1 MGDQAWLLRKELKDA
16 KRAQNHAEH
25 VEKARQKT
33 SGKRATRSLQSY
45 AKELDKGRP
54 MGTDIPDPRLMPDS
68 ELVALVQA
76 LMEVDKYD
84 WEHATRNRLNQ
95 REPEDYK
102 IWLLM
107 AGRGFGKTR
116 CSAEAVRKAVE
127 QPNTRAAVIA
137 KDHRA
142 LRDVCFEGISGI
154 LACLPPDTYNFKD
167 YNKGLGDVGL
177 KLKNGSTIKGYTAGE
192 PDAIRGQSFDIIW
205 GDEFAAWPKN
215 KAKDMLTQARMC
227 LRESDHARAILST
240 TPKRVQHVIDMIKDA
255 KNDPRIVVTTGRS
268 RDNTALSEDWHQQ
281 MEKDYGGTTMGR
293 QELEGELVM
302 DNEFALWKS
311 MWIDEARWA
320 PEYNEKTDDYSEMPQ
335 MMGVVVGVDPSGS
348 KDGDAT
354 GICTIGWDI
363 DRCLWVLEN
372 RTRKGAPAERYT
384 AVCMAAYERG
394 ACEIVY
400 ESSYGGDNCKFGIEQ
415 QWKNLQTEGV
425 IPEDHRCPPIIPSK
439 VKGDKAAR
447 AMPAV
452 ALYEQQVNIPERRRI
467 FHVQPTEA
475 NNLAELEEEMLVWE
489 TNSTKSPN
497 AIDAFAHAARR
508 VMQKTGQEVMLS
520 APGQTTVSPFSTR
533 RRTGGGYNPYR

>member
-1 MGDQAWLLRKELKDA
+1 MGQEWILRQELRAARKA
-16 KRAQNHAEH
+16 KNHAEF
-25 VEKARQKT
+25 VEKKRQAT
-33 SGKRATRSLQSY
+33 NGKRATRSLQSY
-45 AKELDKGRP
+45 SKALDKDRP
-54 MGTDIPDPRLMPDS
+54 MGTDIPDPRLMPDA
-68 ELVALVQA
+68 ELVELVQA
-76 LMEVDKYD
+76 LMNVDKYD
-84 WEHATRNRLNQ
+84 WEYATRNRLNQ
-95 REPEDYK
+95 REPDDYK

-127 QPNTRAAVIA
+127 NPNTRAAVIA

-142 LRDVCFEGISGI
+142 LRDVCFEGVSGI

-177 KLKNGSTIKGYTAGE
+177 KLKNGSSIKGYTAGE

-255 KNDPRIVVTTGRS
+255 KDDARIVVTTGRS

-293 QELEGELVM
+293 QELDGELVM

-311 MWIDEARWA
+311 LWIDEARWA
-320 PEYNEKTDDYSEMPQ
+320 PEYNEKTDTYSEMPA
-335 MMGVVVGVDPSGS
+335 MMGVVIGVDPSGS

-354 GICTIGWDI
+354 GISTVGWDH
-363 DRCLWVLEN
+363 DKCLWVLEN

-400 ESSYGGDNCKFGIEQ
+400 ETSYGGDNAKFGIEQ
-415 QWKNLQTEGV
+415 QWKNLQQEGI
-425 IPEDHRCPPIIPSK
+425 IPEDHRCPPIVGSK
-439 VKGDKAAR
+439 IKGDKAAR
-447 AMPAV
+447 AMPVV
-452 ALYEQQVNIPERRRI
+452 ALYEQQANKPERRRI
-467 FHVQPTEA
+467 FHVDPTEA
-475 NNLAELEEEMLVWE
+475 NQLSALEEEMLVWE

-508 VMQKTGQEVMLS
+508 VMQKTGQEIVLS
-520 APGQTTVSPFSTR
+520 APGRSSVSPYSTR
-533 RRTGGGYNPYR
+533 RRTGYNPYS